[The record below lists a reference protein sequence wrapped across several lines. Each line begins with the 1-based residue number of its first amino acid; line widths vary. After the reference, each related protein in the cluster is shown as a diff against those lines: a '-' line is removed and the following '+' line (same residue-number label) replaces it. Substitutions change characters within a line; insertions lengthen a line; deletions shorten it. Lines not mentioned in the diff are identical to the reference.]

1 MIDTQRRIIPGFIM
15 FYGIIMFPFKVPI
28 VLVGRLLLAKG
39 YGHAVIVVNIG
50 TALVAPRCRRVLW
63 PVREHVPTRYLDIA
77 QISKSN
83 GLSSAAAP
91 EARNE
96 LAFSMSHKSK
106 GTDKRLIKCLV

>member
-1 MIDTQRRIIPGFIM
+1 MADAAARFMIDTQRRIIPGFIM

-96 LAFSMSHKSK
+96 LVGLF
-106 GTDKRLIKCLV
+106 DEP